1 MIQIEEKEI
10 VKGIDEAYKK
20 AGSNAYFGNGFKAG
34 VDFALERVKNLTIP
48 VVTNWVAVK
57 DKLPESG
64 QCVIIYSK
72 DGGVAEGAYL
82 SSKRHF
88 EQWRWNS
95 IQKDVTHWKPLCEP
109 PCL

>member
-48 VVTNWVAVK
+48 VVVGQSEQLVC
-57 DKLPESG
+57 DVCES
-64 QCVIIYSK
+64 
-72 DGGVAEGAYL
+72 A
-82 SSKRHF
+82 
-88 EQWRWNS
+88 NN
-95 IQKDVTHWKPLCEP
+95 IQTYCGKCMEER
-109 PCL
+109 C

>member
-48 VVTNWVAVK
+48 VVV
-57 DKLPESG
+57 G
-64 QCVIIYSK
+64 QS
-72 DGGVAEGAYL
+72 
-82 SSKRHF
+82 
-88 EQWRWNS
+88 EQLVCPDCKQPFTKEELQLKEHCFNCGWEFAN
-95 IQKDVTHWKPLCEP
+95 
-109 PCL
+109 